1 MRRLRLDRLMTAF
14 GEPRMTWPL
23 AALWPVS
30 VCGIGPQPPLSLDTL
45 CRFRL
50 PLCRST
56 GFLTSLLPPMTCTF
70 WWADRDFFVSSRSL
84 GCLLQTP
91 VVGRAWPAGRAF
103 GGTALRRADA
113 ARPARGRVRRR
124 AVPAMLRWVLHPLG
138 DGRRRSQL
146 QLLQLRRRGDSL
158 APMTA
163 AASAAAPRALRARVC
178 RVADSSPRPS
188 TTSFFVRQ
196 IPSRFSTCWRIFL
209 ARRMPSSPR
218 RCARHPPRR

>member
-1 MRRLRLDRLMTAF
+1 MGGVISRQHMFFVGIIETSSSRRGRWAVCFRRL
-14 GEPRMTWPL
+14 WS
-23 AALWPVS
+23 AAR
-30 VCGIGPQPPLSLDTL
+30 GQPGGL
-45 CRFRL
+45 
-50 PLCRST
+50 
-56 GFLTSLLPPMTCTF
+56 
-70 WWADRDFFVSSRSL
+70 
-84 GCLLQTP
+84 
-91 VVGRAWPAGRAF
+91 

>member
-1 MRRLRLDRLMTAF
+1 MDEDRLFAQAHRKNLGLPAHAGAYPLRAFRACRFLCPGRVEEVTSRPLSSRVVGGLFRSCRGRWAVCFRRL
-14 GEPRMTWPL
+14 WS
-23 AALWPVS
+23 AAR
-30 VCGIGPQPPLSLDTL
+30 GQPGGL
-45 CRFRL
+45 
-50 PLCRST
+50 
-56 GFLTSLLPPMTCTF
+56 
-70 WWADRDFFVSSRSL
+70 
-84 GCLLQTP
+84 
-91 VVGRAWPAGRAF
+91 

>member
-1 MRRLRLDRLMTAF
+1 MEGYRVAPTPQGRMWTRLGARHRGHLRFAESCMAASQPRVPPRRYVIETSSSRRGRWAVCFRRL
-14 GEPRMTWPL
+14 WS
-23 AALWPVS
+23 AAR
-30 VCGIGPQPPLSLDTL
+30 GQPGGL
-45 CRFRL
+45 
-50 PLCRST
+50 
-56 GFLTSLLPPMTCTF
+56 
-70 WWADRDFFVSSRSL
+70 
-84 GCLLQTP
+84 
-91 VVGRAWPAGRAF
+91 

>member
-1 MRRLRLDRLMTAF
+1 MWRWIHHRIVSVQPLNAHKPAYRPLRRVPALGCALGETARRVRVACRKR
-14 GEPRMTWPL
+14 EATVVSHVSWVHRMLYRPR
-23 AALWPVS
+23 
-30 VCGIGPQPPLSLDTL
+30 VCGIIE
-45 CRFRL
+45 
-50 PLCRST
+50 
-56 GFLTSLLPPMTCTF
+56 TS
-70 WWADRDFFVSSRSL
+70 SSRR
-84 GCLLQTP
+84 
-91 VVGRAWPAGRAF
+91 GRWTVCFRRLWSAARGQPGGL